1 VSTHDVAMIAPY
13 PSVRDTAALPSGVA
27 AYTERLSG
35 ALADQ
40 GLAVHVIAPELDGEP
55 QLARVGGVTV
65 DRSYRRGVTALPA
78 AATAARRTTAPIVHL
93 QHETFLFGGPSSVP
107 GLAPALTSLRRGGRG
122 PVVTMHQV
130 VDPAMVDREFTR
142 IHRVRVPHP
151 VARVGL
157 SAVQKTVRALS
168 AATVV
173 HEHSFERVVPE
184 AHVVPLGLDVVD
196 PAPSGQTKVTAGVRP
211 DRLTA
216 LCFGFLSPYK
226 GLESALEAAAI
237 AGDAVDLVV
246 AGGSH
251 PRLAGRDPYADDLRR
266 RYQDTARFVGY
277 VPEADVATW
286 FGAADVLLLPYP
298 RPFASSGPFA
308 QALGFGTPVLC
319 SPALARCV
327 DVPEALVAP
336 NDPAGL
342 ARRLIE
348 LASDR
353 RQLDALG
360 ALTREL
366 AAGRTWADVARRHVA
381 LYEEVIDARRTV
393 GRSFWPRQS
402 GG

>member
-1 VSTHDVAMIAPY
+1 MIAPY
-13 PSVRDTAALPSGVA
+13 PSVTDTTALHSGVA

-40 GLAVHVIAPELDGEP
+40 GMSVHVLAPELGDEP
-55 QLARVGGVTV
+55 RRSQVGGVTV
-65 DRSYRRGVTALPA
+65 DRSYRRGAAALPI
-78 AATAARRTTAPIVHL
+78 AATEARRTTAPIVHL
-93 QHETFLFGGPSSVP
+93 QHETFLFGGPSSLL
-107 GLAPALTSLRRGGRG
+107 GLAPALAALRGGGRG

-130 VDPAMVDREFTR
+130 VDPAVVDSEFTR
-142 IHRVRVPHP
+142 VHRVRVPHP

-157 SAVQKTVRALS
+157 SAVQRTVRAFS

-173 HEHSFERVVPE
+173 HEHSFERIVPE

-196 PAPSGQTKVTAGVRP
+196 PLRSRKASESSGVRP
-211 DRLTA
+211 HRLTA
-216 LCFGFLSPYK
+216 LCFGFVCPYK
-226 GLESALEAAAI
+226 GLEVALEAAAI
-237 AGDAVDLVV
+237 AGDAVDLIV

-251 PRLAGRDPYADDLRR
+251 PRLAGRDPYAEGLHR

-298 RPFASSGPFA
+298 RPFASSGPYA

-327 DVPEALVAP
+327 DVPEAFVAP

-342 ARRLIE
+342 AQRLVE

-353 RQLDALG
+353 RQLEQLG
-360 ALTREL
+360 AVAREQ
-366 AAGRTWADVARRHVA
+366 AAGRTWTDVARRHVA

-402 GG
+402 RG